1 MNGQVIY
8 QQIKILSLKTL
19 ICMKKDIINTVLIL
33 ALTATPALAQVSP
46 KDSIVFT
53 PLISPAGGVCFPG
66 GDLVDR
72 FGVNGALG
80 GSFMIKTRKNWL
92 YGVQYDFLFGNNV
105 KQQEILDNLK
115 TSGGFIISE
124 SGAPA
129 EVDMFERGHSVL
141 LKGGKVMPHLLGK
154 NTLIGPNENSGIL
167 LMAGVGWLQHKIHIT
182 GSTRQLTEEY
192 KQGYDRLTY
201 GLAASQ
207 FIGYF
212 HLSNNRMLNFYFGM
226 ELIEGWTVNRR
237 GYNFD
242 EMAEDTEKRLDVMS
256 CFKVG
261 WMLPLYKKISDEFY
275 YH

>member
-8 QQIKILSLKTL
+8 QQIKILSLKPL

-105 KQQEILDNLK
+105 KRDNYW
-115 TSGGFIISE
+115 
-124 SGAPA
+124 A
-129 EVDMFERGHSVL
+129 SV
-141 LKGGKVMPHLLGK
+141 
-154 NTLIGPNENSGIL
+154 
-167 LMAGVGWLQHKIHIT
+167 
-182 GSTRQLTEEY
+182 
-192 KQGYDRLTY
+192 
-201 GLAASQ
+201 
-207 FIGYF
+207 
-212 HLSNNRMLNFYFGM
+212 
-226 ELIEGWTVNRR
+226 
-237 GYNFD
+237 
-242 EMAEDTEKRLDVMS
+242 
-256 CFKVG
+256 
-261 WMLPLYKKISDEFY
+261 
-275 YH
+275 

>member
-1 MNGQVIY
+1 
-8 QQIKILSLKTL
+8 
-19 ICMKKDIINTVLIL
+19 MKKDIVITSLVLIL
-33 ALTATPALAQVSP
+33 AATSALAQVSP

-53 PLISPAGGVCFPG
+53 PLVSPSAAVCFPG

-80 GSFMIKTRKNWL
+80 GGVMIKTRKNWL
-92 YGVQYDFLFGNNV
+92 YVLQYDFLFGKHI
-105 KQQEILDNLK
+105 KQQEILDNVK

-124 SGAPA
+124 SGTAA
-129 EVDMFERGHSVL
+129 EIDMFERGHSVL
-141 LKGGKVMPHLLGK
+141 LKAGKIVPHLWGE
-154 NTLIGPNENSGIL
+154 NMRIGPNENCGL
-167 LMAGVGWLQHKIHIT
+167 LFMAGIGWLQHNIHIT
-182 GSTRQLTEEY
+182 GTTLQLTQEY

-201 GLAASQ
+201 GLSASQ

-226 ELIEGWTVNRR
+226 EVIEGWTVNRR

-242 EMAEDTEKRLDVMS
+242 EMAVDSEKRLDVMS
-256 CFKVG
+256 CIKVG
-261 WMLPLYKKISDEFY
+261 WMLPIYKKVSDEFY